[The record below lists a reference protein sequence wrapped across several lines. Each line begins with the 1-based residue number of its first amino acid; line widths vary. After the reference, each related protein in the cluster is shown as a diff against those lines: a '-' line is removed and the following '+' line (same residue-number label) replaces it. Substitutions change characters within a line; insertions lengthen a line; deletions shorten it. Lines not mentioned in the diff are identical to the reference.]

1 MDEKCI
7 QRRASE
13 RYVYELHRDKIESE
27 EDGLTL
33 INSVEKLLFID
44 RKLGKLSIRGHFV
57 KNGCIILYYIWEI
70 EL

>member
-44 RKLGKLSIRGHFV
+44 RKLGKLSIRGALCEKWLH
-57 KNGCIILYYIWEI
+57 NIILY
-70 EL
+70 LGD